1 MGRGGSRRSFGK
13 NKLVVDFMFMLR
25 AVRYIVVRLS
35 GKMYVCVCVREL
47 HRRHLTA
54 RLEAAAAEAS
64 RGGVDE
70 ENENGDGDGDGEK
83 SLQIHTVSANFRA
96 MREELARLTPPGL
109 EDGGVDGILMDLGVS
124 SMHLDLPER
133 GKGWCPVEVLG

>member
-1 MGRGGSRRSFGK
+1 MCAF
-13 NKLVVDFMFMLR
+13 
-25 AVRYIVVRLS
+25 
-35 GKMYVCVCVREL
+35 VCVRER

-64 RGGVDE
+64 RGGADKD
-70 ENENGDGDGDGEK
+70 NENGDGDGEK

-96 MREELARLTPPGL
+96 MREELAELTPPGL

-133 GKGWCPVEVLG
+133 GGVGAR